1 MAGAAGAA
9 SFTVRPVA
17 QTGATVTLAW
27 KPQDGA
33 AGYVFIRDGIVLA
46 RTFDRATTRTTFWQ
60 GKKYGVGILYRQKN
74 GRVIR
79 GKIAT
84 FDPPRRAREGDTAIG
99 TGRVVTLTGSYTPDA
114 FFTAVAAA
122 PPGPVTV
129 VGAYTVTGDIN
140 VFRSG
145 VRIVGATVEGVVR
158 FHPTADGS
166 ALVNSKAMGFDIF
179 GADNVLIQ
187 GNQLDGRQIVF
198 QNDIWDAR
206 GDTPDGWVIRN
217 NAFSNYVHGDDH
229 SEALFIGYSTDGLVE
244 HNTFTN
250 NGITSHI
257 FFSWWGDVADPA
269 KSYPRSICVRG
280 NTFHATA
287 GAYFD
292 INFRAEVPTSANIK
306 VQRNAT
312 ASSVDYRFYG
322 KC

>member
-1 MAGAAGAA
+1 M
-9 SFTVRPVA
+9 
-17 QTGATVTLAW
+17 
-27 KPQDGA
+27 
-33 AGYVFIRDGIVLA
+33 
-46 RTFDRATTRTTFWQ
+46 
-60 GKKYGVGILYRQKN
+60 
-74 GRVIR
+74 
-79 GKIAT
+79 
-84 FDPPRRAREGDTAIG
+84 
-99 TGRVVTLTGSYTPDA
+99 TLTGSYTPDA

-198 QNDIWDAR
+198 QNDIWTRAEHAGWL
-206 GDTPDGWVIRN
+206 GDPQQCVLELRPRRRPLGGAVHRILDGRPCR
-217 NAFSNYVHGDDH
+217 AQHLH
-229 SEALFIGYSTDGLVE
+229 EQRHHL
-244 HNTFTN
+244 
-250 NGITSHI
+250 HI

>member
-1 MAGAAGAA
+1 
-9 SFTVRPVA
+9 VRPVS

-27 KPQDGA
+27 KPQNGA
-33 AGYVFIRDGIVLA
+33 AGYVFIRDGIVLS
-46 RTFDRATTRTTFWQ
+46 RTFDRATRRATFWQ
-60 GKKYGVGILYRQKN
+60 GTRYSVGVLYRKKN

-79 GKIAT
+79 GKLASFT
-84 FDPPRRAREGDTAIG
+84 PPGTNRPVDRAVSG
-99 TGRVVTLTGSYTPDA
+99 GRVVTLTGTYTPEA
-114 FFTAVAAA
+114 FSAAVSATPA
-122 PPGPVTV
+122 GPVTIA
-129 VGAYTVTGDIN
+129 GTYTVTGD
-140 VFRSG
+140 VD
-145 VRIVGATVEGVVR
+145 VRRAGLRIAGATVEGVVH
-158 FHPTADGS
+158 FQPTADGS
-166 ALVNSKAMGFDIF
+166 ALIDSTAMGFDIF

-187 GNQLDGRQIVF
+187 GNRLDGRGIVF
-198 QNDIWDAR
+198 QNDIWDVH

-217 NAFSNYVHGDDH
+217 NSFSNYVHDDDH

-269 KSYPRSICVRG
+269 TSYPRSICVRD
-280 NTFHATA
+280 NTFNKTA

-306 VQRNAT
+306 IQRNAT
-312 ASSVDYRFYG
+312 ASSVDHRFYG